1 VKSSALHSAKEDVA
15 AGGLGLG
22 ASGPVEWSRFAE
34 RVGAAPPAT
43 RSCRRQL
50 PKPLPEVM
58 APRHHSD
65 MTAGRLTII
74 HVDLDAFFAAVEQ
87 RDRPEL
93 RGKPV
98 IVGGD
103 PRSRGVVST
112 CSYEARKFGVHSA
125 MPLRTALQLC
135 PEGIFVPVDGAK
147 YQRVSREVMTVFRR
161 FTPAVEQV
169 SIDEAFLDVAGSEA
183 LFGSAPD
190 IARRL
195 KREVVET
202 TGLTVSV
209 GVATNK
215 LVAKVGSD
223 LRKPDG
229 LVVVEPGQEAVFLA
243 PLEIRRLW
251 GIGPKTAERLHGL
264 GVRTIGELAALPV
277 ETLSRALG
285 DHGATLHERA
295 LGIDSDPV
303 TGGGEAA
310 KSVSHETTFAV
321 DVTDP
326 AEIERTLLALTEGV
340 SARLRSAGIRAGTV
354 AVKVRDSHF
363 RTVTRQKHLPEP
375 SDLTDTIWRAA
386 LELVRPEVRGKKI
399 RLLGVSAT
407 QLGAPEQ
414 ISMFEVVD
422 ERARRVV
429 DATDAVRR
437 RFGDRAVTRASLLHR
452 GLPAP
457 FERDPASAV
466 EGRVGVP
473 KLEDEID

>member
-1 VKSSALHSAKEDVA
+1 M
-15 AGGLGLG
+15 
-22 ASGPVEWSRFAE
+22 SG
-34 RVGAAPPAT
+34 
-43 RSCRRQL
+43 
-50 PKPLPEVM
+50 
-58 APRHHSD
+58 
-65 MTAGRLTII
+65 GRLTII

-87 RDRPEL
+87 RDHPEL

-103 PRSRGVVST
+103 PGSRGVVST

-125 MPLRTALQLC
+125 MPLRTALALC
-135 PEGIFVPVDGAK
+135 PDGIFVPVDGAK
-147 YQRVSREVMTVFRR
+147 YQRVSRDVMTVLRR

-169 SIDEAFLDVAGSEA
+169 SIDEAFLDVAGSEG
-183 LFGSAPD
+183 LFGPAPE
-190 IARRL
+190 IARRI
-195 KREVVET
+195 KVEVVEA

-215 LVAKVGSD
+215 LIAKVGSD

-229 LVVVEPGQEAVFLA
+229 LVVVQPGDEAAFLA

-251 GIGPKTAERLHGL
+251 GIGPKTADRLHGL

-277 ETLSRALG
+277 QTMARALG
-285 DHGATLHERA
+285 DHGATLHDRA

-303 TGGGEAA
+303 VGGGEAA

-340 SARLRSAGIRAGTV
+340 SARLRSAGLRAGTV
-354 AVKVRDSHF
+354 AVKIRDSQF
-363 RTVTRQKHLPEP
+363 RTITRQKSLPEP

-386 LELVRPEVRGKKI
+386 LELARPEVPGKKI
-399 RLLGVSAT
+399 RLLGVAAT
-407 QLGAPEQ
+407 GLGAPEQ
-414 ISMFEVVD
+414 TTMFELVD
-422 ERARRVV
+422 SKQRRVV
-429 DATDAVRR
+429 NATDAVRK
-437 RFGDRAVTRASLLHR
+437 RFGDRAVTRASLLHG
-452 GLPAP
+452 GLPSP

-466 EGRVGVP
+466 EGRVGIP
-473 KLEDEID
+473 KIRDDVE

>member
-1 VKSSALHSAKEDVA
+1 
-15 AGGLGLG
+15 
-22 ASGPVEWSRFAE
+22 
-34 RVGAAPPAT
+34 
-43 RSCRRQL
+43 
-50 PKPLPEVM
+50 
-58 APRHHSD
+58 

-87 RDRPEL
+87 RDHPEL

-125 MPLRTALQLC
+125 MPLRTALSLC
-135 PEGIFVPVDGAK
+135 PQGIFVPVDGAK
-147 YQRVSREVMTVFRR
+147 YQRVSREVMTVLRR

-169 SIDEAFLDVAGSEA
+169 SIDEAFLDVAGSEG
-183 LFGSAPD
+183 LFGTAPE
-190 IARRL
+190 IARRI
-195 KREVVET
+195 KREVVEAV
-202 TGLTVSV
+202 GLTVSV
-209 GVATNK
+209 GVAATK

-229 LVVVEPGQEAVFLA
+229 LVIVEPGDEAAFLA

-251 GIGPKTAERLHGL
+251 GIGPKTAERLYGL

-285 DHGATLHERA
+285 DHGATLHDRS
-295 LGIDSDPV
+295 LGIDADPV
-303 TGGGEAA
+303 VGGGEAA

-321 DVTDP
+321 DVTDA

-340 SARLRSAGIRAGTV
+340 SARLRSAGLRAATV
-354 AVKVRDSHF
+354 AVKVRDSQF
-363 RTVTRQKHLPEP
+363 RTITRQKTLPEP
-375 SDLTDTIWRAA
+375 TDLTDTIWRAA
-386 LELVRPEVRGKKI
+386 LELARPEVRGKRI
-399 RLLGVSAT
+399 RLLGVAAT
-407 QLGAPEQ
+407 QLGQPEQ
-414 ISMFEVVD
+414 TTMFELVN
-422 ERARRVV
+422 EKQRRVV

-437 RFGDRAVTRASLLHR
+437 RFGDRAVTRGSLLHR
-452 GLPAP
+452 PMPSP

-466 EGRVGVP
+466 EGRIGIP
-473 KLEDEID
+473 KIEDEIE

>member
-1 VKSSALHSAKEDVA
+1 M
-15 AGGLGLG
+15 
-22 ASGPVEWSRFAE
+22 SR
-34 RVGAAPPAT
+34 
-43 RSCRRQL
+43 
-50 PKPLPEVM
+50 
-58 APRHHSD
+58 
-65 MTAGRLTII
+65 GRLSII
-74 HVDLDAFFAAVEQ
+74 HCDLDAFFAAVEQ

-125 MPLRTALQLC
+125 MPLRTALSLC
-135 PEGIFVPVDGAK
+135 PDGIFLPVDGAK
-147 YQRVSREVMTVFRR
+147 YQRVSREVMTVFRHY
-161 FTPAVEQV
+161 TPAVEQV

-183 LFGSAPD
+183 LFGPAPE
-190 IARRL
+190 IARRI
-195 KREVVET
+195 KAEVVQSV
-202 TGLTVSV
+202 GLTVSV

-215 LVAKVGSD
+215 LVAKVASD

-229 LVVVEPGQEAVFLA
+229 LVIVQPGEEAAFLA

-251 GIGPKTAERLHGL
+251 GIGPKTADRLHGL
-264 GVRTIGELAALPV
+264 GVRTVGELAALSV
-277 ETLSRALG
+277 ETLTRALG
-285 DHGATLHERA
+285 DHGATLHDRA
-295 LGIDSDPV
+295 LGIDTDPV
-303 TGGGEAA
+303 VGGGEAA

-321 DVTDP
+321 DVTDT

-340 SARLRSAGIRAGTV
+340 SARLRAAGVRAGTV
-354 AVKVRDSHF
+354 AVKIRDAQF
-363 RTVTRQKHLPEP
+363 RTITRQKTLPEP

-399 RLLGVSAT
+399 RLLGVAAT

-422 ERARRVV
+422 ARQRRVV

-466 EGRVGVP
+466 EGRLGVP
-473 KLEDEID
+473 KIEDEIE

>member
-1 VKSSALHSAKEDVA
+1 
-15 AGGLGLG
+15 
-22 ASGPVEWSRFAE
+22 
-34 RVGAAPPAT
+34 
-43 RSCRRQL
+43 
-50 PKPLPEVM
+50 
-58 APRHHSD
+58 

>member
-1 VKSSALHSAKEDVA
+1 
-15 AGGLGLG
+15 
-22 ASGPVEWSRFAE
+22 
-34 RVGAAPPAT
+34 
-43 RSCRRQL
+43 
-50 PKPLPEVM
+50 
-58 APRHHSD
+58 
-65 MTAGRLTII
+65 MTAGRLSII

-135 PEGIFVPVDGAK
+135 PNGIFLPVDGAK
-147 YQRVSREVMTVFRR
+147 YQRVSREVMTVLRR

-183 LFGSAPD
+183 LFGPAPE
-190 IARRL
+190 IARRI
-195 KREVVET
+195 KAEVVSA

-215 LVAKVGSD
+215 LIAKVGSD

-229 LVVVEPGQEAVFLA
+229 LVVVQPGAEAAFLA

-264 GVRTIGELAALPV
+264 GIRTIGELAALPV
-277 ETLSRALG
+277 ETLTRALG
-285 DHGATLHERA
+285 DYGATLHDRA
-295 LGIDSDPV
+295 LGIDKDPV
-303 TGGGEAA
+303 IGGGEAA

-340 SARLRSAGIRAGTV
+340 SARLRAAGLRAGTV
-354 AVKVRDSHF
+354 AVKIRDSQF
-363 RTVTRQKHLPEP
+363 RTISRQKQLPEP
-375 SDLTDTIWRAA
+375 SDLTEPIWRTA
-386 LELVRPEVRGKKI
+386 LELTRPEVRGKKI
-399 RLLGVSAT
+399 RLLGVAAT
-407 QLGAPEQ
+407 QLGQPEQ
-414 ISMFEVVD
+414 IGMFEVVD
-422 ERARRVV
+422 DKRRRVV

-452 GLPAP
+452 PLPAP
-457 FERDPASAV
+457 FERDPNSAV

-473 KLEDEID
+473 KAEEDA

>member
-1 VKSSALHSAKEDVA
+1 
-15 AGGLGLG
+15 
-22 ASGPVEWSRFAE
+22 
-34 RVGAAPPAT
+34 
-43 RSCRRQL
+43 
-50 PKPLPEVM
+50 
-58 APRHHSD
+58 
-65 MTAGRLTII
+65 MTAGRLSII

-125 MPLRTALQLC
+125 MPLRTALHLC
-135 PEGIFVPVDGAK
+135 PNGIFLPVDGAK
-147 YQRVSREVMTVFRR
+147 YQRVSREVMAVLRR

-183 LFGSAPD
+183 LFGPAPE
-190 IARRL
+190 IARRI
-195 KREVVET
+195 KAEVVSA

-215 LVAKVGSD
+215 LIAKVGSD

-229 LVVVEPGQEAVFLA
+229 LVVVAPGAEAAFLA

-264 GVRTIGELAALPV
+264 GIRTIGELAALPA
-277 ETLSRALG
+277 ETLTRALG
-285 DHGATLHERA
+285 DYGATLHDRA
-295 LGIDSDPV
+295 LGIDEDPV
-303 TGGGEAA
+303 IGGGEAA

-340 SARLRSAGIRAGTV
+340 SARLRAAGLRAGTV
-354 AVKVRDSHF
+354 AVKIRDSQF
-363 RTVTRQKHLPEP
+363 RTISRQKQLPEP
-375 SDLTDTIWRAA
+375 SDLTEPIWRTA
-386 LELVRPEVRGKKI
+386 LELTRPEVRGKKI
-399 RLLGVSAT
+399 RLLGVAAT
-407 QLGAPEQ
+407 QLGQPEQ
-414 ISMFEVVD
+414 IGMFEVVD
-422 ERARRVV
+422 DKRRRVV

-452 GLPAP
+452 PLPAP
-457 FERDPASAV
+457 FERDPNSAV

-473 KLEDEID
+473 KAEEGA

>member
-1 VKSSALHSAKEDVA
+1 M
-15 AGGLGLG
+15 
-22 ASGPVEWSRFAE
+22 SR
-34 RVGAAPPAT
+34 
-43 RSCRRQL
+43 
-50 PKPLPEVM
+50 
-58 APRHHSD
+58 
-65 MTAGRLTII
+65 GRLSII

-87 RDRPEL
+87 RDHPEL

-125 MPLRTALQLC
+125 MPLRTALKLC
-135 PEGIFVPVDGAK
+135 PQGIFVPVDGAK
-147 YQRVSREVMTVFRR
+147 YQCVSREVMAVLRR

-183 LFGSAPD
+183 LFGPAPE
-190 IARRL
+190 IAGRI
-195 KREVVET
+195 KREVVDA

-215 LVAKVGSD
+215 LIAKVGSD

-229 LVVVEPGQEAVFLA
+229 LVIVEPGQEAAFLA

-264 GVRTIGELAALPV
+264 GVGTIGELAALPV
-277 ETLSRALG
+277 STLARALG
-285 DHGATLHERA
+285 DHGATLHDRA
-295 LGIDSDPV
+295 MGVDFDPV
-303 TGGGEAA
+303 VGGGEAA

-340 SARLRSAGIRAGTV
+340 SARLRAGGIRAGTV
-354 AVKVRDSHF
+354 AVKIRDSQF
-363 RTVTRQKHLPEP
+363 RTITRQRTLPEP

-386 LELVRPEVRGKKI
+386 VELARPEVRGKKI

-422 ERARRVV
+422 AKQRRVV

-473 KLEDEID
+473 KLEDEGE

>member
-1 VKSSALHSAKEDVA
+1 MT
-15 AGGLGLG
+15 G
-22 ASGPVEWSRFAE
+22 
-34 RVGAAPPAT
+34 
-43 RSCRRQL
+43 RRL
-50 PKPLPEVM
+50 
-58 APRHHSD
+58 S
-65 MTAGRLTII
+65 II

-87 RDRPEL
+87 RDHPEL

-103 PRSRGVVST
+103 PQSRGVVST

-135 PEGIFVPVDGAK
+135 PNGIFVPVDGAK
-147 YQRVSREVMTVFRR
+147 YQRVSREVMAVLRR

-183 LFGSAPD
+183 LFGDAPE
-190 IARRL
+190 IARRI

-215 LVAKVGSD
+215 LIAKVGSD

-229 LVVVEPGQEAVFLA
+229 LVVVEPGQEAAFLA

-277 ETLSRALG
+277 EALGRALG
-285 DHGATLHERA
+285 DHGATLHDRA
-295 LGIDSDPV
+295 LGIDFDPV

-321 DVTDP
+321 DVTDA

-354 AVKVRDSHF
+354 AVKIRDSQF
-363 RTVTRQKHLPEP
+363 RTITRQRSLPEP

-386 LELVRPEVRGKKI
+386 LELTRPEIRGKKI

-407 QLGAPEQ
+407 QLGRPEQ

-422 ERARRVV
+422 ARQRRVV

-473 KLEDEID
+473 KLEDEME

>member
-1 VKSSALHSAKEDVA
+1 M
-15 AGGLGLG
+15 
-22 ASGPVEWSRFAE
+22 SG
-34 RVGAAPPAT
+34 
-43 RSCRRQL
+43 
-50 PKPLPEVM
+50 
-58 APRHHSD
+58 
-65 MTAGRLTII
+65 GRLTII

-87 RDRPEL
+87 RDHPEL

-103 PRSRGVVST
+103 PGSRGVVST

-125 MPLRTALQLC
+125 MPLRTALALC
-135 PEGIFVPVDGAK
+135 PDGIFVPVDGAK
-147 YQRVSREVMTVFRR
+147 YQRVSRDVMTVLRR

-169 SIDEAFLDVAGSEA
+169 SIDEAFLDVAGSEG
-183 LFGSAPD
+183 LFGPAPE
-190 IARRL
+190 IARRI
-195 KREVVET
+195 KVEVVEA

-215 LVAKVGSD
+215 LIAKVGSD

-229 LVVVEPGQEAVFLA
+229 LVVVQPGDEAAFLA

-251 GIGPKTAERLHGL
+251 VIGPKTADRLHGL

-277 ETLSRALG
+277 QTMARALG
-285 DHGATLHERA
+285 DHGATLHDRA

-303 TGGGEAA
+303 VGGGEAA

-340 SARLRSAGIRAGTV
+340 SARLRSAGLRAGTV
-354 AVKVRDSHF
+354 AVKIRDSQF
-363 RTVTRQKHLPEP
+363 RTITRQKSLPEP

-386 LELVRPEVRGKKI
+386 LELARPEVPGKKI
-399 RLLGVSAT
+399 RLLGVAAT
-407 QLGAPEQ
+407 GLGAPEQ
-414 ISMFEVVD
+414 TTMFELVD
-422 ERARRVV
+422 SKQRRVV
-429 DATDAVRR
+429 NATDAVRK
-437 RFGDRAVTRASLLHR
+437 RFGDRAVTRASLLHG
-452 GLPAP
+452 GLPSP

-466 EGRVGVP
+466 EGRVGIP
-473 KLEDEID
+473 KIRDDVE

>member
-1 VKSSALHSAKEDVA
+1 M
-15 AGGLGLG
+15 
-22 ASGPVEWSRFAE
+22 SR
-34 RVGAAPPAT
+34 
-43 RSCRRQL
+43 
-50 PKPLPEVM
+50 
-58 APRHHSD
+58 
-65 MTAGRLTII
+65 GRLSII

-87 RDRPEL
+87 RDHPDL

-103 PRSRGVVST
+103 PHSRGVVST

-125 MPLRTALQLC
+125 MPARTALQLC
-135 PEGIFVPVDGAK
+135 PQGIFLPVDGAK
-147 YQRVSREVMTVFRR
+147 YQRVSREVMAVLRR

-183 LFGSAPD
+183 LFGDAPG
-190 IARRL
+190 IARRI
-195 KREVVET
+195 KRDVVEA

-215 LVAKVGSD
+215 LLAKVGSD

-229 LVVVEPGQEAVFLA
+229 LVIVEPGQEAAFLA

-277 ETLSRALG
+277 EALARALG
-285 DHGATLHERA
+285 DHGATLHDRA
-295 LGIDSDPV
+295 LGVDADRV
-303 TGGGEAA
+303 VGGGEAA

-340 SARLRSAGIRAGTV
+340 SARLRAGGIRAGTV
-354 AVKVRDSHF
+354 AVKIRDSRF
-363 RTVTRQKHLPEP
+363 RTITRQRTLPEP

-386 LELVRPEVRGKKI
+386 LDLARPEVRGKKI

-407 QLGAPEQ
+407 QLGAQEQ
-414 ISMFEVVD
+414 TSMFEVVD
-422 ERARRVV
+422 AKQRRVV

-457 FERDPASAV
+457 FERDPNSAV

-473 KLEDEID
+473 KLEDEGE

>member
-1 VKSSALHSAKEDVA
+1 
-15 AGGLGLG
+15 
-22 ASGPVEWSRFAE
+22 
-34 RVGAAPPAT
+34 
-43 RSCRRQL
+43 
-50 PKPLPEVM
+50 
-58 APRHHSD
+58 
-65 MTAGRLTII
+65 MTAGRLSII

-135 PEGIFVPVDGAK
+135 PGGIFLPVDGAK
-147 YQRVSREVMTVFRR
+147 YQRVSREVMAVLRR
-161 FTPAVEQV
+161 FTPVVEQV

-183 LFGSAPD
+183 LFGTAPE
-190 IARRL
+190 IARRI
-195 KREVVET
+195 KREVVDAT
-202 TGLTVSV
+202 QLTVSV
-209 GVATNK
+209 GVATTK

-229 LVVVEPGQEAVFLA
+229 LVVVEPGQEAAFLA

-251 GIGPKTAERLHGL
+251 GIGPKTADRLYGL

-277 ETLSRALG
+277 ETLGRVLG
-285 DHGATLHERA
+285 EHGATLHDRA
-295 LGIDSDPV
+295 LGIDPDPV
-303 TGGGEAA
+303 IGGGEAA
-310 KSVSHETTFAV
+310 KSVSHETTFAL

-340 SARLRSAGIRAGTV
+340 SARLRAAGIRAGTV
-354 AVKVRDSHF
+354 AVKIRDSQF
-363 RTVTRQKHLPEP
+363 RTITRQKTLPEP

-386 LELVRPEVRGKKI
+386 LELTRPEVRGKKI
-399 RLLGVSAT
+399 RLLGVAAT
-407 QLGAPEQ
+407 QLKAPEQ

-422 ERARRVV
+422 ERQRRVV
-429 DATDAVRR
+429 AATDAVRR
-437 RFGDRAVTRASLLHR
+437 RFGERAVTRASLLHR

-473 KLEDEID
+473 KIEDDAE

>member
-1 VKSSALHSAKEDVA
+1 
-15 AGGLGLG
+15 
-22 ASGPVEWSRFAE
+22 
-34 RVGAAPPAT
+34 
-43 RSCRRQL
+43 
-50 PKPLPEVM
+50 
-58 APRHHSD
+58 

-87 RDRPEL
+87 RDHPEL

-125 MPLRTALQLC
+125 MPLRTALSLC
-135 PEGIFVPVDGAK
+135 PNGIFVPVDGAK
-147 YQRVSREVMTVFRR
+147 YQRVSRDVMTVLRR

-169 SIDEAFLDVAGSEA
+169 SIDEAFLDVAGSEG
-183 LFGSAPD
+183 LFGPAPE
-190 IARRL
+190 IARRI
-195 KREVVET
+195 KREVVGT
-202 TGLTVSV
+202 VGLTVSV

-229 LVVVEPGQEAVFLA
+229 LVVVQPGEEAAFLA

-251 GIGPKTAERLHGL
+251 GIGPKMADRLHGL
-264 GVRTIGELAALPV
+264 GIRTIGDLAALPV
-277 ETLSRALG
+277 ETLGRALG
-285 DHGATLHERA
+285 DHGATLHDRA
-295 LGIDSDPV
+295 LGIDTEPV
-303 TGGGEAA
+303 HGGGEAA

-321 DVTDP
+321 DVTDT

-340 SARLRSAGIRAGTV
+340 SARLRAAGMRAGTV
-354 AVKVRDSHF
+354 AVKIRDSHF
-363 RTVTRQKHLPEP
+363 RTITRQKSLPEP

-386 LELVRPEVRGKKI
+386 LELARPEVRGKKI

-407 QLGAPEQ
+407 GLGQPEQ
-414 ISMFEVVD
+414 TSMFEIVD
-422 ERARRVV
+422 EKQRRVV

-452 GLPAP
+452 PMPSP

-466 EGRVGVP
+466 EGRVGIP
-473 KLEDEID
+473 KIEDEIE

>member
-1 VKSSALHSAKEDVA
+1 MIGTLH
-15 AGGLGLG
+15 
-22 ASGPVEWSRFAE
+22 
-34 RVGAAPPAT
+34 
-43 RSCRRQL
+43 
-50 PKPLPEVM
+50 
-58 APRHHSD
+58 
-65 MTAGRLTII
+65 II

-87 RDRPEL
+87 RDHPEL

-103 PRSRGVVST
+103 PRSREYTRGVVST

-125 MPLRTALQLC
+125 MPLSTALRLC
-135 PEGIFVPVDGAK
+135 PQGIFVPVDGAK

-183 LFGSAPD
+183 LFGPAPE

-195 KREVVET
+195 KLAVVEA

-215 LVAKVGSD
+215 LIAKVGSD

-229 LVVVEPGQEAVFLA
+229 LVVVEPGDEAAFLA

-264 GVRTIGELAALPV
+264 GVATIGELAALPI
-277 ETLSRALG
+277 ETLTRALG
-285 DHGATLHERA
+285 DHGATLHDRA
-295 LGIDSDPV
+295 MGVDFDPV
-303 TGGGEAA
+303 VGGGEAA

-321 DVTDP
+321 DVSDP

-340 SARLRSAGIRAGTV
+340 SARLRAGGIRAGTV
-354 AVKVRDSHF
+354 AVKIRDSRF
-363 RTVTRQKHLPEP
+363 RTITRQKHLPEP

-386 LELVRPEVRGKKI
+386 LELARPEVRGKKI

-422 ERARRVV
+422 ARQRRVV
-429 DATDAVRR
+429 AATDAVRR
-437 RFGDRAVTRASLLHR
+437 RFGDRAVTRASLLQK

-473 KLEDEID
+473 KVEDDVE